1 MQNVPGQD
9 LKIRIKQAAVDQF
22 DRDGYHGTTIRNIA
36 KAVDCSLPMVYYY
49 YQSKQE
55 LFHEII
61 KQDYFELLKKHAGQI
76 KTESILDFYTE
87 YVYQL
92 HFLRD
97 YDRKVYRLGVKV
109 YLSFDGDGELME
121 VMDKWE
127 KTILPRH
134 YQLIMP
140 YLKGVNNGIVLVRT
154 LVHLLENLVESIVVK
169 NRSLPKE
176 EIREELAVILAGCS

>member
-1 MQNVPGQD
+1 MPDQD
-9 LKIRIKQAAVDQF
+9 LKKRIKLAAVDQF

-61 KQDYFELLKKHAGQI
+61 RQDYFELLRRHASQL

-92 HFLRD
+92 HFLSD
-97 YDRKVYRLGVKV
+97 YDKKVYRLGVKV
-109 YLSFDGDGELME
+109 YLSFDGDSELNE
-121 VMDKWE
+121 IMDKWE
-127 KTILPRH
+127 KSILPRH
-134 YQLIMP
+134 YQLVMP
-140 YLKGVNNGIVLVRT
+140 HLAGVKNGVVLVRA

-169 NRSLPKE
+169 NRTLPRE
-176 EIREELAVILAGCS
+176 EIREELAVILTQGTQAT